1 MNKRYYLTL
10 LVLFPFMLS
19 SQISTNSK
27 IRSFQLGLN
36 TGFGY
41 NRWEGL
47 LYPGSAEIENGVS
60 IVNSLDFLYRMN
72 RLKIGIGLG
81 LDQYFF
87 SPFGRKNTT
96 FFPKAYIQTEYFIW
110 DGRFLNGP
118 NFQFGFMMY
127 YLDSGPNHAD
137 WANAHT
143 FFASFGWT
151 FQHDYN
157 QNWSMFF
164 KPVFEYKWPKIITD
178 EGERIYSLYVQ
189 IGARYRFEKN

>member
-19 SQISTNSK
+19 SQISVNSK

-47 LYPGSAEIENGVS
+47 LYPGSAETENGVS

-72 RLKIGIGLG
+72 RFKIGIGLG

-87 SPFGRKNTT
+87 SLTHFLPVL
-96 FFPKAYIQTEYFIW
+96 
-110 DGRFLNGP
+110 DGLSSMIIIRIGVFSLNRFLNI
-118 NFQFGFMMY
+118 
-127 YLDSGPNHAD
+127 SG
-137 WANAHT
+137 
-143 FFASFGWT
+143 
-151 FQHDYN
+151 
-157 QNWSMFF
+157 
-164 KPVFEYKWPKIITD
+164 
-178 EGERIYSLYVQ
+178 RRL
-189 IGARYRFEKN
+189 